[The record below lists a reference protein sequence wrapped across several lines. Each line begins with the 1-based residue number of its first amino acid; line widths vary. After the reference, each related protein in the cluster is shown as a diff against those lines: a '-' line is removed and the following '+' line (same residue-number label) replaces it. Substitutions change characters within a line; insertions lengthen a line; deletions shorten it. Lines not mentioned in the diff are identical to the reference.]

1 MFILVLF
8 SVLTKLKFIH
18 PELGEQ
24 SSLQYFRVI
33 LTGVL
38 YSATKT
44 TLFLLEIL
52 QIHPMIVFASLTEG
66 KLPFWAALM
75 HEA

>member
-8 SVLTKLKFIH
+8 SVLTQLKFIH

-24 SSLQYFRVI
+24 SCLQYFRVS
-33 LTGVL
+33 LTSVW

-44 TLFLLEIL
+44 TLFVLEIL
-52 QIHPMIVFASLTEG
+52 QIHPMVIFASLTEG

-75 HEA
+75 HEV